1 MGEDV
6 EAVKHELIEMEERGE
21 DAQSIALE
29 RFFIHKKKKKI
40 VGRQSEYEHQ
50 SRATSINSANIPYK
64 AYYKSA
70 VYLTCVRESARY

>member
-29 RFFIHKKKKKI
+29 RFYTQEKKKI